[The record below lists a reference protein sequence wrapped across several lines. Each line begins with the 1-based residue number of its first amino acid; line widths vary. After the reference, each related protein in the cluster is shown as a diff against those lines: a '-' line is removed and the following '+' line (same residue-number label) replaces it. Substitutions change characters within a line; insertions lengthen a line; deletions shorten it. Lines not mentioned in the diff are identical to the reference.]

1 MIVAK
6 NFHSTKASHRGKKEW
21 GGSPASCPE
30 PLSALTKHHKSDS
43 LYSFFF
49 LFYDI
54 YCSFAFPLLLDR
66 WGVSSRSTLKC
77 VQTRFGWCDM
87 CVELLERRPQ
97 QKINGAAPLLAWHSL
112 CVKSVFWGR
121 LVELLV
127 RVRNPRRKK
136 CTPSHLYR
144 VASVVRAVPPPCT
157 AFIGSGTF
165 LFPLP
170 HSERPGLLAVAD
182 EMGSVIIVIFFFPP

>member
-136 CTPSHLYR
+136 MYTITPLSCGKR
-144 VASVVRAVPPPCT
+144 RACRTASLHCFYWFGHVPVPSASQRAARAACC
-157 AFIGSGTF
+157 G
-165 LFPLP
+165 
-170 HSERPGLLAVAD
+170 R
-182 EMGSVIIVIFFFPP
+182 